1 MANKRLWLWF
11 LGLMA
16 VYFIARY
23 LRTNVEDI
31 PNFFKYHF
39 TDLLYIPT
47 VSTFALI
54 FVRLLKRDNTI
65 TISPWLVAFLV
76 VFMSVYFEWYLPTY
90 RGHIHPYTSD
100 IWDIIM
106 YALGG
111 IGFLLIQGKHFK

>member
-1 MANKRLWLWF
+1 MANKRLWLRF
-11 LGLMA
+11 LGLIA

-31 PNFFKYHF
+31 PDFFKYHF

-47 VSTFALI
+47 VATFSLI

-90 RGHIHPYTSD
+90 RAHIHPYTSD
-100 IWDIIM
+100 IWDIVM

-111 IGFLLIQGKHFK
+111 IGFLLIQRKHFK